1 MNQAH
6 LHLILVH
13 IPVVLTPAAALV
25 LAFGLMKRQGVVTSV
40 AHTLLIVAALI
51 CIPAFLLGEGA
62 EEIVEHLPGIS
73 EDTIEEHEEIAEKA
87 VWLSGILGASSLLC
101 LALRNRAVGLISIVQ
116 PATLLLALVTSGILA
131 YTAFEGGKIRHPE
144 AYSEQAEEHKE

>member
-13 IPVVLTPAAALV
+13 IPVVLTPAAALI

-40 AHTLLIVAALI
+40 AHSLLIVAALI

-62 EEIVEHLPGIS
+62 EEIVEHLSGIS

-87 VWLSGILGASSLLC
+87 VWLSGILGATSLFC
-101 LALRNRAVGLISIVQ
+101 LALKTRAAGLISLVQ
-116 PATLLLALVTSGILA
+116 PAALLLALVTSGILA

-144 AYSEQAEEHKE
+144 AYSEQAEERKE